1 MVLWVGE
8 TQNLRIRIR
17 FFHAKKHITIIKR
30 WRLRSSYL
38 FSHQCK
44 SVSKTRKKA
53 FFNIVNWIYASTA
66 NSYFCLQ
73 TAQYWSFHNNS
84 DPIRQKTTSSL
95 PMRSAFR
102 MTQQPVWLAFVLR
115 THAAVCKGG
124 RWALPPPKVYHSNQY
139 FSLFSCDHPTQEVQ
153 CNQGN

>member
-8 TQNLRIRIR
+8 IQNLRIRIR
-17 FFHAKKHITIIKR
+17 FFHAKKQITIIKR

-73 TAQYWSFHNNS
+73 TAQYWIRSGKKQPVHCPCAVHFAWNNS
-84 DPIRQKTTSSL
+84 QFDWRSYCGRTLPYARGGDGLCHHPRFTTAISISHCFL
-95 PMRSAFR
+95 VTTQHRRRSA
-102 MTQQPVWLAFVLR
+102 TKEIKL
-115 THAAVCKGG
+115 
-124 RWALPPPKVYHSNQY
+124 
-139 FSLFSCDHPTQEVQ
+139 
-153 CNQGN
+153 